1 MGRGLRTAWDKEGLN
16 FYDFLFEIND
26 YLKDHSK
33 KRIKI
38 LTEEGHEVIIKE
50 EIDF

>member
-1 MGRGLRTAWDKEGLN
+1 MGRGLRTADDKEDLN
-16 FYDFLFEIND
+16 YYDFLFEIND
-26 YLKDHSK
+26 YLQDHSK

-38 LTEEGHEVIIKE
+38 LTDEGHEVKIK